1 MDEIKKSTDPKSTQ
15 NDHEFVQDTETVA
28 CSAEFA
34 NGCTDVEP
42 DEPERP

>member
-1 MDEIKKSTDPKSTQ
+1 MDEVKKSTNPQSSQ
-15 NDHEFVQDTETVA
+15 NGNELVQDMETVA
-28 CSAEFA
+28 CSPEFA